1 MVSSKVAQ
9 WKGELVKGVI
19 DKIEESIQ
27 SVDTDQTISS
37 RFVTYKVTSFF
48 LNGRIYSTSRNLNH

>member
-19 DKIEESIQ
+19 DKIEESIPLTLIRRYLA
-27 SVDTDQTISS
+27 V
-37 RFVTYKVTSFF
+37 
-48 LNGRIYSTSRNLNH
+48 L